1 MKKYPTLVMIPNTR
15 SFSALSLK
23 LSPTD
28 LIFLSRSLSSVIT
41 ADPFTLPALADDA
54 VVDAVVLTV
63 VVVVVV
69 VVADDDTVE
78 VDAAGTV
85 VAEEAGVVKWTP
97 SPEPQRK
104 MSPP

>member
-41 ADPFTLPALADDA
+41 ADPLTLPALADDA

-63 VVVVVV
+63 VVG
-69 VVADDDTVE
+69 ADDVTVE
-78 VDAAGTV
+78 VDDAGTDVV